1 MFGFSK
7 KKQICKNMELYQKIQ
22 EDGVEY
28 ASSRFAHILMRD
40 FLKNSNLAYQF
51 LLQELDGA
59 SCGNEQA
66 VNFVKNSGIS
76 SSEYSGALRKDMPNE
91 VEEASLFLVG
101 ISMELQPLQDFIVE
115 LRLAILNEMM
125 KFYKF
130 GKYAE
135 NSLYQDGLLD
145 NLEPVSLLENVGI
158 DQPWSFRFMS
168 NDLDYLSDELPKN
181 YNALMPLLYAAR
193 FAYAGL
199 YSQGRIS
206 WEEFD
211 DIDKNHFMSVM
222 VKVGNRISRSEQV
235 YFQEKSSENALEFL
249 QGYETLIDSSVV
261 TAMVKSAKNRF
272 SLQEAV
278 GDDFVVTS
286 YLSICYYKEFG
297 YDGTEDE
304 CDVRENFIGML
315 NRM

>member
-1 MFGFSK
+1 MFDFFK
-7 KKQICKNMELYQKIQ
+7 KKQVRKNMELYQKIQ

-28 ASSRFAHILMRD
+28 AGAQMAFLLIQKY
-40 FLKNSNLAYQF
+40 LKNSSLAHQF
-51 LLQELDGA
+51 ILQELDGA
-59 SCGNEQA
+59 SYGNEQA
-66 VNFVKNSGIS
+66 VNFVQNSGIS
-76 SSEYSGALRKDMPNE
+76 RSEYSGALRKDMPNE
-91 VEEASLFLVG
+91 VEEATLFLVD

-115 LRLAILNEMM
+115 LRLVILNEIM
-125 KFYKF
+125 KFYKL

-135 NSLYQDGLLD
+135 NSLHQDGLLD
-145 NLEPVSLLENVGI
+145 NLEPVSLLENVEI
-158 DQPWSFRFMS
+158 EQPWSFRFMS

-181 YNALMPLLYAAR
+181 YNALMPILYAAR

-206 WEEFD
+206 WEKFD

-222 VKVGNRISRSEQV
+222 IKVGNRTNRSEQI

-249 QGYETLIDSSVV
+249 QEYEPLIDSSVV
-261 TAMVKSAKNRF
+261 TAMIKSAKNKF
-272 SLQEAV
+272 SLQEAI
-278 GDDFVVTS
+278 GDDLIVTS
-286 YLSICYYKEFG
+286 YLSICYYKKFG

-304 CDVRENFIGML
+304 YDVRENFIDML